1 MLESAFKNMKKDIKE
16 VIVIL
21 ERQLKTKKNTKKD
34 KNRIKELLDKWK

>member
-1 MLESAFKNMKKDIKE
+1 MLTNVFKDMKKDIKE

-34 KNRIKELLDKWK
+34 KNRVKELLDKWK